1 MCMNIDEI
9 LDMWKT
15 DCELDPVNVG
25 NHSLETV
32 KLHSKYL
39 RIFTTERLILKKLK
53 QDYKQL
59 QKLKYEY
66 YNGSIS
72 EEDLIEKQWKP
83 FQLKILKQD
92 VNMYID
98 ADNDI
103 VKLSLKIGVQ
113 EEKVETLESI
123 IKAIN
128 NRGFQIKNYIDFM
141 RFTHGQ

>member
-1 MCMNIDEI
+1 MHIDEI
-9 LDMWKT
+9 LEMWKK
-15 DCELDPVNVG
+15 DSELDPVDLA

-32 KLHSKYL
+32 KLHAKYL
-39 RIFTTERLILKKLK
+39 RMMSNERVLLKGLRH
-53 QDYKQL
+53 QYKQL
-59 QKLKYEY
+59 LRLKYEY
-66 YNGSIS
+66 YTGTIS
-72 EEDLIEKQWKP
+72 HEDLSENEWKP

-98 ADNDI
+98 ADDDV
-103 VKLSLKIGVQ
+103 VKLSLKIGIQ
-113 EEKVETLESI
+113 EEKVEALENI